1 MKKIIYIFIFAMFCN
16 NLLACNIKF
25 RNFGSSPDTLKL
37 DQLPFI
43 LKDPIGGVKILTSTE
58 VLCPQNK
65 ELFKTTV
72 SLFYINNELVEI
84 SLERHKQNNRALME
98 IAILRY
104 GNFKRSF
111 GLDRNAWHG
120 FNNWEN
126 NNEVVNYLATS
137 VLAGDTEK
145 LTITSKQHI
154 SKISEYFLKKEQWK
168 K

>member
-1 MKKIIYIFIFAMFCN
+1 
-16 NLLACNIKF
+16 
-25 RNFGSSPDTLKL
+25 
-37 DQLPFI
+37 
-43 LKDPIGGVKILTSTE
+43 
-58 VLCPQNK
+58 
-65 ELFKTTV
+65 
-72 SLFYINNELVEI
+72 
-84 SLERHKQNNRALME
+84 ME